1 MIEKHVKPG
10 ISGVSD
16 KSKADNK
23 KEDRRIR
30 RTREM
35 LQEALLGLMIEKGY
49 EAVTVQDIIDRA
61 DVGRSTFYSHF
72 YDKDQLLKYSISRL
86 RDVLEQARLNSM
98 SKTSSAGEGTSG
110 EIRFSFSLA
119 MFEHVKSHLP
129 LYEATVKKS
138 GTIVMPFML
147 KMFEEITHD
156 EIAVLLSTSSTSA
169 AGTGIATIPQDLTV
183 KFVANTFFTL
193 LSWWVDN
200 NMPLSVEEMD
210 RIFHKLVLTG
220 LDV

>member
-16 KSKADNK
+16 KSKAD
-23 KEDRRIR
+23 RRIR
-30 RTREM
+30 RTRDM

-61 DVGRSTFYSHF
+61 NVGRSTFYTHF

-86 RDVLEQARLNSM
+86 RDVLEQARLENV
-98 SKTSSAGEGTSG
+98 SKTVPAGEGASG

-156 EIAVLLSTSSTSA
+156 EISVLLSSSSSVATSVA
-169 AGTGIATIPQDLTV
+169 AVPQDLTV

-200 NMPLSVEEMD
+200 NMPLPVEEMD
-210 RIFHKLVLTG
+210 RIFHKLALTG
-220 LDV
+220 LGA